1 MTDRS
6 GLTDR
11 SGPTDRPGLAV
22 ADAAGGGPLP
32 RAGRSVLG
40 RLGFAMTGL
49 VVVSALGAP
58 WFAPADPFAVAGPSL
73 MPPASGHWMG
83 TDALGR
89 DLFSGILWGGR
100 ASLTVATTSALL
112 ALGIGLLVG
121 MVSGYR
127 GGWIDDLL
135 MRITELFQTIPRF
148 FFAIVVI
155 ALLGPGVDRLIWALG
170 LTSWAGLAR
179 VVRSEV
185 LSLREREFVEAA
197 RAYGAS
203 GTRIVMVEI
212 LPNALPSALVMF
224 GLITANVIL
233 VEASLGFLGLGDP
246 NVMSWGLLAGQAQ
259 GFLRSAWWMWFFPGL
274 AIVTAAL
281 ALNLLIDGMTP
292 EGRGP

>member
-1 MTDRS
+1 MSEYADRNQARLPL
-6 GLTDR
+6 GD
-11 SGPTDRPGLAV
+11 GAV
-22 ADAAGGGPLP
+22 AVSSAGGTF
-32 RAGRSVLG
+32 LG
-40 RLGFAMTGL
+40 GMGIALTGF
-49 VVVSALGAP
+49 VVVSALAAP
-58 WFAPADPFAVAGPSL
+58 WLAPEDPFSVAGPSL
-73 MPPASGHWMG
+73 APPATGHWMG

-89 DLFSGILWGGR
+89 DLFSGVVWGGR
-100 ASLTVATTSALL
+100 ASLVVATTSALL
-112 ALGIGLLVG
+112 ALGIGLIVG

-127 GGWIDDLL
+127 GGWTDDFL
-135 MRITELFQTIPRF
+135 MRVTELFQTIPRF

-155 ALLGPGVDRLIWALG
+155 ALFGPGVDRLIVALG

-203 GTRIVMVEI
+203 PARIILVEI

-224 GLITANVIL
+224 GLVAANVIL
-233 VEASLGFLGLGDP
+233 VEASLGFIGLGDP

-259 GFLRSAWWMWFFPGL
+259 GFLRSAWWMWFFPGV

-281 ALNLLIDGMTP
+281 GLNLLVDGLTP
-292 EGRGP
+292 GQGRG

>member
-1 MTDRS
+1 MSDRLEIGS
-6 GLTDR
+6 RVVEGSAPR
-11 SGPTDRPGLAV
+11 VP
-22 ADAAGGGPLP
+22 DAAGAGPLP

-40 RLGFAMTGL
+40 VLGLGL
-49 VVVSALGAP
+49 TLLTVLSAVGAP
-58 WFAPADPFAVAGPSL
+58 WLAPTDPFAASGPSL
-73 MPPASGHWMG
+73 LGPSPTHWMG

-100 ASLTVATTSALL
+100 ASLLVAGISALL
-112 ALGIGLLVG
+112 ALLVG
-121 MVSGYR
+121 LAVGLVSGYR
-127 GGWIDDLL
+127 GGWIDDAL
-135 MRITELFQTIPRF
+135 MRLTELFQTIPRF

-179 VVRSEV
+179 VVRAET
-185 LSLREREFVEAA
+185 LSLREREFVDAA

-203 GTRIVMVEI
+203 GPRIVAVEL
-212 LPNALPSALVMF
+212 LPNVLPSALVMF

-274 AIVTAAL
+274 AIVTASL
-281 ALNLLIDGMTP
+281 GLNLLIDALTP
-292 EGRGP
+292 EESSP